1 MKEIHSLY
9 ASQASTSTTT
19 IMDKSSSVGFGGR
32 AIDRH
37 NPIITDSRRLTS
49 KKSPAS
55 TAHAASHDPP
65 IQLKPDHHQLQNIS
79 KKGSSKPTPR
89 DQSKMPSP
97 KSSEGRKD
105 FIKDSSLKQ
114 KNVINKT
121 IALPGDLWTPPSSSR
136 YLLSDTVL
144 INDNSVLTPVLDEH
158 KKSQPLDRFDGFVN
172 SNPSSSSRSKPTSDQ
187 VVVLRVSLHCRGCE
201 GKVRKHL
208 SKMAGVTSFNIDSAA
223 KKVTVVGDVTPL
235 SVLASVSKVK
245 TARFWPFAP
254 AVSSANGSDAKI

>member
-1 MKEIHSLY
+1 MKEIHSLH
-9 ASQASTSTTT
+9 ASQASTSTATL
-19 IMDKSSSVGFGGR
+19 MDKSSSVGLGGR

-37 NPIITDSRRLTS
+37 NPIITDSRRLTT
-49 KKSPAS
+49 KQSPTSALHVPS
-55 TAHAASHDPP
+55 RDPP
-65 IQLKPDHHQLQNIS
+65 SQLKPHHHQLQSTS

-89 DQSKMPSP
+89 DESKISP

-105 FIKDSSLKQ
+105 SVKDSSLKKKDVMQ
-114 KNVINKT
+114 KT
-121 IALPGDLWTPPSSSR
+121 IALPGDLCTPPSSSR

-144 INDNSVLTPVLDEH
+144 INDDSALTSVLDEH
-158 KKSQPLDRFDGFVN
+158 KKSQSSDRFERFGN
-172 SNPSSSSRSKPTSDQ
+172 SNPSASSRSKPTSDQ

-254 AVSSANGSDAKI
+254 AVSSTNGSDSKI

>member
-1 MKEIHSLY
+1 MMEIHSLH
-9 ASQASTSTTT
+9 ASQASTSTAT
-19 IMDKSSSVGFGGR
+19 IMDKSPSVGLGGR

-37 NPIITDSRRLTS
+37 NPIITDSRR
-49 KKSPAS
+49 PAS
-55 TAHAASHDPP
+55 KQLPASAVHAASHDPP
-65 IQLKPDHHQLQNIS
+65 LLLKPHNHQLQNIS

-89 DQSKMPSP
+89 DESKISP

-105 FIKDSSLKQ
+105 FVKDSSLKKKDVMQ
-114 KNVINKT
+114 KTV
-121 IALPGDLWTPPSSSR
+121 ALPSDFCTPPSSSR

-144 INDNSVLTPVLDEH
+144 INDDSVLASVLDEH
-158 KKSQPLDRFDGFVN
+158 KKSQPSDRFDRFGN

-254 AVSSANGSDAKI
+254 AVSSTSGSDGKI

>member
-1 MKEIHSLY
+1 MKEIQSLC
-9 ASQASTSTTT
+9 ASQASTSAAT
-19 IMDKSSSVGFGGR
+19 IMDKSSYAGLGGR

-37 NPIITDSRRLTS
+37 NPIIADSRRLTS
-49 KKSPAS
+49 KQSPAS
-55 TAHAASHDPP
+55 AAHAASHEPP
-65 IQLKPDHHQLQNIS
+65 IQLKPHHHQLQNIG

-89 DQSKMPSP
+89 DQSKMSP

-105 FIKDSSLKQ
+105 FVKEKSLKQ
-114 KNVINKT
+114 KDAIKKT
-121 IALPGDLWTPPSSSR
+121 IALPGDLCTPPSSSR

-144 INDNSVLTPVLDEH
+144 ISDDSVLTSVLDEH
-158 KKSQPLDRFDGFVN
+158 KKSQPSDQLDRFVN

-254 AVSSANGSDAKI
+254 AVSLTNGSDGRI

>member
-1 MKEIHSLY
+1 MKEIHSLC
-9 ASQASTSTTT
+9 ASQASTSTATPVH
-19 IMDKSSSVGFGGR
+19 KSSSVGLGGR

-37 NPIITDSRRLTS
+37 NPLITDSRRLTS
-49 KKSPAS
+49 KQSPTSAS
-55 TAHAASHDPP
+55 YMVSHDPP
-65 IQLKPDHHQLQNIS
+65 IQPKPHLHQLQNVS
-79 KKGSSKPTPR
+79 KKGSSKPAPR
-89 DQSKMPSP
+89 DQSKISP

-105 FIKDSSLKQ
+105 FAKDKSLKQ
-114 KNVINKT
+114 KDVIKKT
-121 IALPGDLWTPPSSSR
+121 IALPSDLCTPPSSSR

-144 INDNSVLTPVLDEH
+144 INDDSVLTSVMDEH
-158 KKSQPLDRFDGFVN
+158 KKIQPSDQFDGFAN

-245 TARFWPFAP
+245 TAKFWPFAP
-254 AVSSANGSDAKI
+254 AVSSTNGSDGKI